1 MPAIDGC
8 RPFILVPRQS
18 ALRVLPQKG
27 MQELYNSLTH
37 IQTLHSTLTR
47 GHAKTIFGDKQ
58 QRVQYNTLGVRPNRA
73 GTGII
78 DLDPWAETIGR
89 THWRNVMRMVRR
101 AELLFESF
109 SPDEVI
115 QHIQSAKDVVPFRTI
130 CAPNITDRD
139 FDVSTRVIPR
149 AKYFGGIAFG
159 CNVFLR
165 CHTDND
171 FTLSVAHILLDGM
184 DSYSLDDDVVV
195 YFCFPTLGVA
205 VPMRPGDFLL
215 FNATIPHCISTRWLK
230 EHKIMCTSLYL
241 KTLVVGG
248 NNNSIPTTDTQDLL
262 CAKYRNMVGL

>member
-1 MPAIDGC
+1 
-8 RPFILVPRQS
+8 
-18 ALRVLPQKG
+18 

-37 IQTLHSTLTR
+37 IQTLHSTLIR
-47 GHAKTIFGDKQ
+47 GHVKTIFGDKH

-73 GTGII
+73 GTEVI

-89 THWRNVMRMVRR
+89 KHWKNVMGMVRQ

-109 SPDEVI
+109 APDEVI
-115 QHIQSAKDVVPFRTI
+115 QHIQSAKDVVPFTTM
-130 CAPNITDRD
+130 CAPRITDRD
-139 FDVSTRVIPR
+139 CDVLTRAIPP
-149 AKYFGGIAFG
+149 AKY

-184 DSYSLDDDVVV
+184 DSYNLDDDIVV

-215 FNATIPHCISTRWLK
+215 FNAKIPHCISTRRLA
-230 EHKIMCTSLYL
+230 EHKIMCISLYL

-248 NNNSIPTTDTQDLL
+248 HNNSIPTTDAQDLL
-262 CAKYRNMVGL
+262 CAKYQDMVGLKQI